1 MLAVLHVHGESR
13 SRDSG
18 QSHVGMRGVGN
29 SAVLLSKLRELDS
42 GDLEGILKKS
52 NWFWGPVFKYEV
64 SSLNVRPLKK
74 CDY

>member
-18 QSHVGMRGVGN
+18 QSHVGMRGVVN

-42 GDLEGILKKS
+42 GDLEGILKKIQFGS
-52 NWFWGPVFKYEV
+52 GALFA
-64 SSLNVRPLKK
+64 STK
-74 CDY
+74 CLH